1 MNWIKN
7 FNNHIGFL
15 DFSEAERL
23 YELASDASKKGPCLE
38 IGTYCGKSSLVIAEA
53 CAANDS
59 YLITVDHHIGSEE
72 HQPGKEYFD
81 ENFYDERLDKF
92 NTYPVFRSYIEN
104 FPNKESILPAVGDS
118 KEVSSLWPKNY
129 EIGLLFIDG
138 SHSKKSAFSDFKAWS
153 DFICKDGYL
162 LIHDVFPDPN
172 DGGRPPYELF
182 EHVKETNQFKL
193 IELYKTLGILK
204 KI

>member
-23 YELASDASKKGPCLE
+23 FEIASEASKKGPCLE

-53 CAANDS
+53 CATNDS

-72 HQPGKEYFD
+72 HQPGEEYFD
-81 ENFYDERLDKF
+81 KNFYDERIEKF

-104 FPNKESILPAVGDS
+104 FPY
-118 KEVSSLWPKNY
+118 KNPY
-129 EIGLLFIDG
+129 CLQWVIQ
-138 SHSKKSAFSDFKAWS
+138 KK
-153 DFICKDGYL
+153 
-162 LIHDVFPDPN
+162 
-172 DGGRPPYELF
+172 
-182 EHVKETNQFKL
+182 
-193 IELYKTLGILK
+193 
-204 KI
+204 

>member
-23 YELASDASKKGPCLE
+23 YELVSNASKKGPCLE

-72 HQPGKEYFD
+72 HQPGEEYFN
-81 ENFYDERLDKF
+81 ENFYDKRLDKF

-182 EHVKETNQFKL
+182 EYVMETNQFKL

>member
-72 HQPGKEYFD
+72 HQPGEEYFD

-104 FPNKESILPAVGDS
+104 F
-118 KEVSSLWPKNY
+118 
-129 EIGLLFIDG
+129 
-138 SHSKKSAFSDFKAWS
+138 H
-153 DFICKDGYL
+153 
-162 LIHDVFPDPN
+162 
-172 DGGRPPYELF
+172 
-182 EHVKETNQFKL
+182 
-193 IELYKTLGILK
+193 
-204 KI
+204 

>member
-72 HQPGKEYFD
+72 HQPGEEYFD

-104 FPNKESILPAVGDS
+104 FPNKESILPAVGD
-118 KEVSSLWPKNY
+118 
-129 EIGLLFIDG
+129 
-138 SHSKKSAFSDFKAWS
+138 
-153 DFICKDGYL
+153 
-162 LIHDVFPDPN
+162 
-172 DGGRPPYELF
+172 
-182 EHVKETNQFKL
+182 
-193 IELYKTLGILK
+193 
-204 KI
+204 